1 MAVQELPKGYRYTAL
16 EVIKGIDLTGKL
28 AIVTG
33 GSSGIGVETVRAL
46 ASAGATVL
54 VLVRDLEKSKS
65 IVEDIIKSTGNN
77 KVELLKCDLA
87 SLKSLKEAAAA
98 LKQRDQP
105 INILLLN
112 AGIMAIP
119 QREVTEDG
127 FEVNFGVNF
136 LANAFLLSELTPLLL
151 RGAPSRA
158 IAVSSCAHLRNDV
171 FWDDIQLNN
180 NYTKFGAYASSKS
193 AIIHFMNEFNRR
205 YHEKGVYGLSLHP
218 GGIMTGLQ
226 AHMGEEEK
234 KQLGWIDK
242 DGNINPLFKTTEQG
256 ASTSVWAATSSELNG
271 KGGIYLEDCSISV
284 PAPEGAF
291 MAGHGA
297 HIYKEENEKR
307 IWQVAEEL
315 LGKKL

>member
-16 EVIKGIDLTGKL
+16 EVIKGIDLTGKFV
-28 AIVTG
+28 IVTG
-33 GSSGIGVETVRAL
+33 GSSGIGIETVRAL

-54 VLVRDLEKSKS
+54 VAVRDLEKSKP
-65 IVEDIIKSTGNN
+65 IVEEIKKSTGNN

-87 SLKSLKEAAAA
+87 SLKSVKEAAAA
-98 LKQRDQP
+98 LQHRDQP

-112 AGIMAIP
+112 AAIMAIP
-119 QREVTEDG
+119 EREVTEDG

-136 LANAFLLSELTPLLL
+136 LANALLTSELTPLLL
-151 RGAPSRA
+151 RGAPSRV
-158 IAVSSCAHLRNDV
+158 IAVSSCGHLRNDV
-171 FWDDIQLNN
+171 YWDDIQLNS

-205 YHEKGVYGLSLHP
+205 YHEKGAYGLSVHP

-226 AHMGEEEK
+226 KHMSLEEK
-234 KQLGWIDK
+234 KSLGWIDK
-242 DGNINPLFKTTEQG
+242 DGNPNPLFKTVEEG
-256 ASTSVWAATSSELNG
+256 ASTSVWAATSSELHG
-271 KGGIYLEDCSISV
+271 KGGLYLENCSISV
-284 PAPEGAF
+284 PATEGNF
-291 MAGHGA
+291 TVGHGP
-297 HIYKEENEKR
+297 HIYNEESEKR